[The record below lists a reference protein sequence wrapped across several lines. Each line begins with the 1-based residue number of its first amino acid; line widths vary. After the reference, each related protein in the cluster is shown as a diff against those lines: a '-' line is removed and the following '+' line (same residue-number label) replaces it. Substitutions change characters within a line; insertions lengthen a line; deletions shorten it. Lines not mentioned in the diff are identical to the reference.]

1 MRKNFKPVGIILF
14 TIGIISGWTA
24 TAFANIPHLQITQ
37 QASSC
42 KGTVKDAMGEPIIGA
57 SVMVEGTT
65 NGVITDLD
73 GNFSL
78 SNVQKGASII
88 ISYIGYGTQTIKWDG
103 QPLSITLK
111 EDTEVLDEVVVVG
124 YGTQKK

>member
-1 MRKNFKPVGIILF
+1 MRKNLKPVGVILF

-42 KGTVKDAMGEPIIGA
+42 KGTVKDVMGEPIIGA

-78 SNVQKGASII
+78 SNVHHHFLYRLWNTNHQMGWATFKY
-88 ISYIGYGTQTIKWDG
+88 YIKRRYRSTR
-103 QPLSITLK
+103 
-111 EDTEVLDEVVVVG
+111 
-124 YGTQKK
+124 

>member
-1 MRKNFKPVGIILF
+1 MRKNLKPVGVILF

-42 KGTVKDAMGEPIIGA
+42 KGTVKDVMGEPIIGA

-111 EDTEVLDEVVVVG
+111 EDTYLED
-124 YGTQKK
+124 

>member
-1 MRKNFKPVGIILF
+1 MRKNLKPVGVILF

-42 KGTVKDAMGEPIIGA
+42 KGTVKDVMGEPIIGA

-78 SNVQKGASII
+78 SNVKRE
-88 ISYIGYGTQTIKWDG
+88 
-103 QPLSITLK
+103 PLSSFLISAMEHKPSNGMGNL
-111 EDTEVLDEVVVVG
+111 
-124 YGTQKK
+124 

>member
-1 MRKNFKPVGIILF
+1 MRKNLKPVGVILF

-42 KGTVKDAMGEPIIGA
+42 KGTVKDVMGEPIIGA

-88 ISYIGYGTQTIKWDG
+88 YRLWNTNHQMGWATFKYYIKRRYG
-103 QPLSITLK
+103 
-111 EDTEVLDEVVVVG
+111 
-124 YGTQKK
+124 GTR